1 MSTIGN
7 SINIPLPTAP
17 KAASVTTNGGVG
29 ASASGAGGD
38 SEFADILQDSL
49 GSVRGALFQA
59 DKVATQAMVGE
70 AQPHEAM
77 LALTKADLSLRMLT
91 QTRNKMVDAYK
102 EIMNMQM

>member
-1 MSTIGN
+1 MSTIGK
-7 SINIPLPTAP
+7 SINIPLPTPP
-17 KAASVTTNGGVG
+17 KAASVTT
-29 ASASGAGGD
+29 SSGAATSGAEGS
-38 SEFADILQDSL
+38 SEFADILQDSI

-59 DKVATQAMVGE
+59 DKVATEAMVGE

-91 QTRNKMVDAYK
+91 QTRNKAVDAYK